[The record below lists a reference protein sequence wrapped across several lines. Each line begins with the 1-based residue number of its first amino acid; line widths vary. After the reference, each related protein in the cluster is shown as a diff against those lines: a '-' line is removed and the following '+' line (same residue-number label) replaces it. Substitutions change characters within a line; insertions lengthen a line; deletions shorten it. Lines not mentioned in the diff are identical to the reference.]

1 MFSNPTGSAI
11 QPDWNPRPVKTWK
24 FGTSPES
31 LGENRP

>member
-11 QPDWNPRPVKTWK
+11 QPEVNRYPVSTWK

-31 LGENRP
+31 MSAGRS